1 MLSNLYQNTV
11 LKKPKSIFFLLIFI
25 LLSFGYYTKD
35 FKLDASS
42 ETLLIEGDPDLAYL
56 KKVSER
62 YGSKDFLILTYT
74 PNEGMITD
82 TSIYNLLSLKYKIQS
97 LDWVHSVITLLD
109 IPLLNNSE
117 APLQKRLENFK
128 TLKDEDVD
136 KDRGFNEILNS
147 PVFRNFVI
155 SENGKTSGII
165 VNIKAKNKL
174 ENIENKTKEQIE
186 KYKDEIKKQNHRN
199 IIEIRQVIQS
209 YEDIGKIYLGG
220 IPMIADDMM
229 TFIKSDIVVFG
240 LGVLLFIIG
249 TLWFVFRK
257 LIWII
262 VPISSCL
269 FSVIIM
275 MGLLGILE
283 WKVTVISSNFIAL
296 MLILTMAMNIHMST
310 RFLQLKKDFPLKDN
324 LEIISLTTSKMLW
337 PILYTV
343 LTTIFAFL
351 SLIFSE
357 IKPIIDFGWMMTF
370 GLITSFIITF
380 TLLPTLLN
388 FAPTNNISIENEKDS
403 IITNF
408 LARVSLNNKK
418 IIFTTTGLIVILS
431 VIGISRLE
439 VENSF
444 INYFNKKTEIYK
456 GMKLIDEEL
465 GGTTPLEII
474 LKFPKEE
481 KKEILNEDDEFED
494 WDDGAES
501 NDDKYWFTKDKI
513 DKISSIHKYLDDLPQ
528 VGKVLSFSS
537 IIEVATQLNNDKPLD
552 TLEMGVLYSKIP
564 ENIKTEI
571 IDPYISIEHNE
582 ARISLR
588 IVDSQKNLRRNDLIK
603 KINFDLRDKFGL
615 KESEFKLTGVLI
627 LFNNLLQ
634 SLFKSQILTL
644 GLVMIGIFSMFIIL
658 FKNTKLSLIGVI
670 PNFIAAFFILGI
682 IGLLGIPL
690 DMMTITIAA
699 ITIGIAV
706 DNSIHY
712 IYRFK
717 EEFHK
722 INDYNKTLKIC
733 HSTVGV
739 AILNTS
745 ITIVFGFSILV
756 LSNFIPTIY
765 FGMFTGLA
773 MLLAMISV
781 LTLLPALILMVKP
794 FSKSV

>member
-1 MLSNLYQNTV
+1 MFAQFYQNGV
-11 LKKPKSIFFLLIFI
+11 LKNPKTVFIMLII
-25 LLSFGYYTKD
+25 AIISFGYFSKD
-35 FKLDASS
+35 FRLDASS

-56 KKVSER
+56 KEVTER

-74 PNEGMITD
+74 PNEGMVSD
-82 TSIYNLLSLKYKIQS
+82 NSINNLLSLKYKIQS
-97 LDWVHSVITLLD
+97 LNWVHSVITLLD
-109 IPLLNNSE
+109 VPLLSNSD
-117 APLQKRLENFK
+117 APLQERLESFK
-128 TLKDEDVD
+128 TLKDEGVD
-136 KDRGFNEILNS
+136 KNRGFKEILNS

-155 SENGKTSGII
+155 SENGNTSGII
-165 VNIKAKNKL
+165 VNIKENKKL
-174 ENIENKTKEQIE
+174 ENIENLSKGEIE
-186 KYKDEIKKQNHRN
+186 AYKDKIKKQNHEN
-199 IIEIRQVIQS
+199 ILEIRQVILS
-209 YEDIGKIYLGG
+209 YGDVGKIYLGG

-229 TFIKSDIVVFG
+229 TFIKSDIVIFG
-240 LGVLLFIIG
+240 LGVLLFIIA

-262 VPISSCL
+262 VPISGCL

-275 MGLLGILE
+275 MGLLGILG

-310 RFLQLKKDFPLKDN
+310 RFLQLRKDFPTKN
-324 LEIISLTTSKMLW
+324 NFEIISLTTNKMFW
-337 PILYTV
+337 PIIYTV
-343 LTTIFAFL
+343 FTTVFAFL

-388 FAPTNNISIENEKDS
+388 FVPIKDISIKKEQESK
-403 IITNF
+403 ITTF
-408 LARVSLNNKK
+408 LGSVSLNNKNS
-418 IIFTTTGLIVILS
+418 IFGITGIVIILS
-431 VIGISRLE
+431 ILGISKLE

-444 INYFNKKTEIYK
+444 INYFNKDTEIYK

-465 GGTTPLEII
+465 GGTTPLEVI
-474 LKFPKEE
+474 LKFPVVENKETST
-481 KKEILNEDDEFED
+481 EDDEFED
-494 WDDGAES
+494 WDDEEDG
-501 NDDKYWFTKDKI
+501 NDEKYWFTKDKI
-513 DKISSIHKYLDDLPQ
+513 DKISSVHNYLDSLPQ
-528 VGKVLSFSS
+528 IGKVLSFSS
-537 IIEVATQLNNDKPLD
+537 IIDVATQLNNNKPLG

-564 ENIKTEI
+564 KSIKTEI
-571 IDPYISIEHNE
+571 IDPYLSIKDNE

-588 IVDSQKNLRRNDLIK
+588 IIDSQENLRRNDLIN
-603 KINFDLRDKFGL
+603 KINFDLKNKLGL
-615 KESEFKLTGVLI
+615 EESEYKLTGVLI

-658 FKNTKLSLIGVI
+658 FRNIKLSLIGVV

-717 EEFHK
+717 EEFSK
-722 INDYNKTLKIC
+722 IKDYSKTLKKC
-733 HSTVGV
+733 HSTVGI

-756 LSNFIPTIY
+756 FSKFIPTIY
-765 FGMFTGLA
+765 FGVFTGIA

-781 LTLLPALILMVKP
+781 LTLLPTLILTIKP
-794 FSKSV
+794 FGK

>member
-1 MLSNLYQNTV
+1 MFAHLYQNFI
-11 LKKPKSIFFLLIFI
+11 LKKPKAVFALLLIAI
-25 LLSFGYYTKD
+25 LSFGYYSKD
-35 FKLDASS
+35 FRLDASS

-56 KKVSER
+56 KEITER

-74 PNEGMITD
+74 PNEGMVTD
-82 TSIYNLLSLKYKIQS
+82 SSINNLLSLKYKIQS

-109 IPLLNNSE
+109 IPLLNNSD
-117 APLQKRLENFK
+117 APLQERLKSFK

-136 KDRGFNEILNS
+136 RNRGFQEILNS

-155 SENGKTSGII
+155 SENGNTSGII
-165 VNIKAKNKL
+165 VNIKENKKL
-174 ENIENKTKEQIE
+174 ENIEEKSKEE
-186 KYKDEIKKQNHRN
+186 VEDYKDRIKKQNHEN
-199 IIEIRQVIQS
+199 ILEIRQVIQS
-209 YEDIGKIYLGG
+209 YGDVGKIYLGG

-240 LGVLLFIIG
+240 LGVLLFIIA

-269 FSVIIM
+269 FSVVIM
-275 MGLLGILE
+275 MGLLGILG

-310 RFLQLKKDFPLKDN
+310 RFLQLRKDFPKKN
-324 LEIISLTTSKMLW
+324 NFEIISLTTNKMFW
-337 PILYTV
+337 PIIYTV
-343 LTTIFAFL
+343 FTTVFAFL
-351 SLIFSE
+351 SLIFSG

-388 FAPTNNISIENEKDS
+388 FAPTKNISLKKEQDS
-403 IITNF
+403 KITAF
-408 LARVSLNNKK
+408 LALVSLNNKNT
-418 IIFTTTGLIVILS
+418 IFGITSVVIILS
-431 VIGISRLE
+431 VLGISKLE

-444 INYFNKKTEIYK
+444 INYFNKNTEIYK
-456 GMKLIDEEL
+456 GMKLIDDEL
-465 GGTTPLEII
+465 GGTTPLEVI
-474 LKFPKEE
+474 LKFPDQEKEE
-481 KKEILNEDDEFED
+481 TTSGEDDEFED
-494 WDDGAES
+494 WGDEEDA
-501 NDDKYWFTKDKI
+501 NDEKYWFTKDKI
-513 DKISSIHKYLDDLPQ
+513 DKIALVHNYLDSLPQ

-537 IIEVATQLNNDKPLD
+537 IIDVATQLNNNKPLG

-564 ENIKTEI
+564 ESIKTEI
-571 IDPYISIEHNE
+571 IDPYLSIKDNE

-588 IVDSQKNLRRNDLIK
+588 IIDSQENLRRNDLIN
-603 KINFDLRDKFGL
+603 KINFDLKNKIGL
-615 KESEFKLTGVLI
+615 DENEYKLAGVLI

-644 GLVMIGIFSMFIIL
+644 GLVMIGIFSMFVIL
-658 FKNTKLSLIGVI
+658 FRNVKLSLIGVV

-717 EEFHK
+717 EEFRNIK
-722 INDYNKTLKIC
+722 DYNKTLKVC

-756 LSNFIPTIY
+756 LSKFIPTIY
-765 FGMFTGLA
+765 FGIFTGLA

-781 LTLLPALILMVKP
+781 LTLLPSLILMVKP
-794 FSKSV
+794 FGK

>member
-1 MLSNLYQNTV
+1 MLSHLYQNTV
-11 LKKPKSIFFLLIFI
+11 LKNPKSVFVLLII
-25 LLSFGYYTKD
+25 TLLSFGYFSKD
-35 FKLDASS
+35 FRLDASS
-42 ETLLIEGDPDLAYL
+42 DTLLIEGDPDLEYL
-56 KKVSER
+56 REVTER
-62 YGSKDFLILTYT
+62 YGSREFLVLTYT
-74 PNEGMITD
+74 PNEKMVTMS
-82 TSIYNLLSLKYKIQS
+82 SINNLLSLKYKIQS
-97 LDWVHSVITLLD
+97 LDWVHSVVTLLD
-109 IPLLNNSE
+109 VPLLNNSE
-117 APLQKRLENFK
+117 APLQERLKNFK

-136 KDRGFNEILNS
+136 KEKGFEEILNS

-155 SENGKTSGII
+155 SEDGNTSGII
-165 VNIKAKNKL
+165 VYIKKDSL
-174 ENIENKTKEQIE
+174 ENTKNKTKEEIE
-186 KYKDEIKKQNHRN
+186 IYKDTLKKKNHAN
-199 IIEIRQVIQS
+199 IIQIREIIKS
-209 YEDIGKIYLGG
+209 YDNVGKIYLGG

-229 TFIKSDIVVFG
+229 SFIKSDIIVFG
-240 LGVLLFIIG
+240 LGVLLFIIV
-249 TLWFVFRK
+249 TLWYIFRK

-262 VPISSCL
+262 VPISSCF
-269 FSVIIM
+269 FSVLIM
-275 MGLLGILE
+275 TGLLGLLG

-310 RFLQLKKDFPLKDN
+310 RFLQLKNDFPDSN
-324 LEIISLTTSKMLW
+324 NFEIISMTTNKMFW
-337 PILYTV
+337 PIIYTV
-343 LTTIFAFL
+343 LTTICAFL
-351 SLIFSE
+351 SLIFSG

-380 TLLPTLLN
+380 TLLPTLLG
-388 FAPTNNISIENEKDS
+388 FISDDNIEINESKESKITSFFGKVSIH
-403 IITNF
+403 
-408 LARVSLNNKK
+408 NKNV
-418 IIFTTTGLIVILS
+418 IFTLTGLIVILS

-444 INYFNKKTEIYK
+444 INYFNKNTEIYK
-456 GMKLIDEEL
+456 GMKLIDEKL
-465 GGTTPLEII
+465 GGTTPLEVI
-474 LKFPKEE
+474 LKFPNKE
-481 KKEILNEDDEFED
+481 KPKSNEDDEFDD
-494 WDDGAES
+494 WSDDETK

-513 DKISSIHKYLDDLPQ
+513 DKIEAVHSYLDGLPP

-537 IIEVATQLNNDKPLD
+537 IIQVATQLNNNKPLG

-564 ENIKTEI
+564 ESIKKEI
-571 IDPYISIEHNE
+571 IDPYISIKDNE

-588 IVDSQKNLRRNDLIK
+588 IIDSQDGLRRNDLIK
-603 KINFDLRDKFGL
+603 KINYDLKNKL
-615 KESEFKLTGVLI
+615 NLNQEEFKLAGVLI

-644 GLVMIGIFSMFIIL
+644 GLVMIGIFIMFMVL
-658 FKNTKLSLIGVI
+658 FRNIKLSLIGIV

-717 EEFHK
+717 EEFIKHK
-722 INDYNKTLKIC
+722 DYDKTLKIC

-756 LSNFIPTIY
+756 FSKFIPTIY
-765 FGMFTGLA
+765 FGIFTGIA

-781 LTLLPALILMVKP
+781 LTLLPSLILISKP
-794 FSKSV
+794 FGK

>member
-1 MLSNLYQNTV
+1 MFAHLYQNLI
-11 LKKPKSIFFLLIFI
+11 LKNPKAIFTLLII
-25 LLSFGYYTKD
+25 AILSFGYYSKD
-35 FKLDASS
+35 FRLDASS

-56 KKVSER
+56 KEITER

-74 PNEGMITD
+74 PNEKMASNN
-82 TSIYNLLSLKYKIQS
+82 SINNLLSLKYKIQS

-109 IPLLNNSE
+109 IPLLNNSD
-117 APLQKRLENFK
+117 APLQERLESFK

-136 KDRGFNEILNS
+136 RDRGFNEILNS

-155 SENGKTSGII
+155 SENGNTSGII
-165 VNIKAKNKL
+165 VNIKAIKKL
-174 ENIENKTKEQIE
+174 DNIENLSKEEIE
-186 KYKDEIKKQNHRN
+186 EYKDQIKKQNHEN
-199 IIEIRQVIQS
+199 ILEIRQVIQS
-209 YEDIGKIYLGG
+209 YGEVGKIYLGG

-229 TFIKSDIVVFG
+229 TFIKSDIIVFG
-240 LGVLLFIIG
+240 LGVLLFIIA
-249 TLWFVFRK
+249 TLWFIFRK

-275 MGLLGILE
+275 TGLLGILG

-310 RFLQLKKDFPLKDN
+310 RYLQLRKDYPNKSSY
-324 LEIISLTTSKMLW
+324 EIISLTTNKMFW
-337 PILYTV
+337 PIIYTV
-343 LTTIFAFL
+343 FTTVFAFL

-380 TLLPTLLN
+380 TLLPTLLS
-388 FAPTNNISIENEKDS
+388 FVPTKNMSIKKEQNSK
-403 IITNF
+403 ITTF
-408 LARVSLNNKK
+408 LGLISLNNKN
-418 IIFTTTGLIVILS
+418 IIFGLTGIVIILS
-431 VIGISRLE
+431 IIGISKLE

-444 INYFNKKTEIYK
+444 INYFNKNTEIYK
-456 GMKLIDEEL
+456 GMKLIDEQL
-465 GGTTPLEII
+465 GGTTPLEVI
-474 LKFPKEE
+474 LKFPSKNKE
-481 KKEILNEDDEFED
+481 KSSEDDEFED
-494 WDDGAES
+494 WGDDEDA
-501 NDDKYWFTKDKI
+501 NDEKYWFTKDKI
-513 DKISSIHKYLDDLPQ
+513 DKIASVHNYLDGLPQ

-537 IIEVATQLNNDKPLD
+537 IIDVATQLNNNKPLG

-564 ENIKTEI
+564 ESIKTEI
-571 IDPYISIEHNE
+571 IDPYISIENNE

-588 IVDSQKNLRRNDLIK
+588 IIDSQENLRRNDLIN
-603 KINFDLRDKFGL
+603 KINFDLKNKIGL
-615 KESEFKLTGVLI
+615 NEEEFKLAGVLI

-658 FKNTKLSLIGVI
+658 FRNIKLSLIGVV

-717 EEFHK
+717 EEFKK
-722 INDYNKTLKIC
+722 IKDYNKTLKVC

-756 LSNFIPTIY
+756 LSKFIPTIY

-781 LTLLPALILMVKP
+781 LTLLPSLILIIKP
-794 FSKSV
+794 FGR

>member
-1 MLSNLYQNTV
+1 MIAQLYQNLILKNSKTV
-11 LKKPKSIFFLLIFI
+11 FIFLIISI
-25 LLSFGYYTKD
+25 LSFGYFTKD
-35 FKLDASS
+35 FRLDASS

-56 KKVSER
+56 QEVTKR
-62 YGSKDFLILTYT
+62 YGSKEFLVLTYT
-74 PNEGMITD
+74 PNESMVSSS
-82 TSIYNLLSLKYKIQS
+82 SINNLLNLKNTIQS

-109 IPLLNNSE
+109 IPLLNNSDT
-117 APLQKRLENFK
+117 PLDQRLQNFK

-136 KDRGFNEILNS
+136 RARGFKEILNS

-155 SENGKTSGII
+155 SEDGKTSGII
-165 VNIKAKNKL
+165 VNIKELNKIN
-174 ENIENKTKEQIE
+174 NIENFSKQEIE
-186 KYKDEIKKQNHRN
+186 NVKDQIKKQNHEN
-199 IIEIRQVIQS
+199 ILEIREVIKN
-209 YEDIGKIYLGG
+209 YNDVAKIYLGG

-240 LGVLLFIIG
+240 LGVLLFIIV

-257 LIWII
+257 LIWIL

-275 MGLLGILE
+275 MGLLGILG

-310 RFLQLKKDFPLKDN
+310 RFLQIRKDYPKKNTFKIL
-324 LEIISLTTSKMLW
+324 SLTTSKMFW

-388 FAPTNNISIENEKDS
+388 FTPTKNMSIKKEEGSKITYFFGLLSIS
-403 IITNF
+403 
-408 LARVSLNNKK
+408 NKK
-418 IIFTTTGLIVILS
+418 IIFFFTGVIIILS
-431 VIGISRLE
+431 VVGISRLE

-444 INYFNKKTEIYK
+444 INYFNKNTEIYK
-456 GMKLIDEEL
+456 GMKLIDEKL
-465 GGTTPLEII
+465 GGTTPLEVI
-474 LKFPKEE
+474 LKFPDTKED
-481 KKEILNEDDEFED
+481 NATDEDNDFED
-494 WDDGAES
+494 WEDEEES
-501 NDDKYWFTKDKI
+501 NDEKYWFTKDKI
-513 DKISSIHKYLDDLPQ
+513 NIITSVHNYLDDLPQ
-528 VGKVLSFSS
+528 IGKVLSFSS
-537 IIEVATQLNNDKPLD
+537 IIDVATQLNNNKPLG

-564 ENIKTEI
+564 DNIKTEI
-571 IDPYISIEHNE
+571 IDPYISIKDNE

-588 IVDSQKNLRRNDLIK
+588 IIDSQENLRRNDLLN
-603 KINFDLRDKFGL
+603 KINFDLKNKIGL
-615 KESEFKLTGVLI
+615 KESEYKLAGVLI

-644 GLVMIGIFSMFIIL
+644 GLVMIGIFSMFLIL
-658 FKNTKLSLIGVI
+658 FRNIKLSIIGVV

-717 EEFHK
+717 EEYSK
-722 INDYNKTLKIC
+722 IKDYNKTLKIC

-745 ITIVFGFSILV
+745 ITIIFGFSILV
-756 LSNFIPTIY
+756 LSKFIPTIY

-781 LTLLPALILMVKP
+781 LTLLPSLILLTKP
-794 FSKSV
+794 FSK

>member
-1 MLSNLYQNTV
+1 MLAHFYQNIV
-11 LKKPKSIFFLLIFI
+11 LKNPKSIFVIILITV
-25 LLSFGYYTKD
+25 LSFGYFSKD
-35 FKLDASS
+35 FRLDASS
-42 ETLLIEGDPDLAYL
+42 ETLLIEGDPDLRYL
-56 KKVSER
+56 QEISKR
-62 YGSKDFLILTYT
+62 YGSKEFLILTYT
-74 PNEGMITD
+74 PNDGMVSN
-82 TSIYNLLSLKYKIQS
+82 TSINNLLSLKYKIQS

-109 IPLLNNSE
+109 IPLLNSSDS
-117 APLQKRLENFK
+117 PLQERLQNFK
-128 TLKDEDVD
+128 TLKDEDID
-136 KDRGFNEILNS
+136 RIRGFDEILSS

-155 SENGKTSGII
+155 SEDGKTSGII
-165 VNIKAKNKL
+165 VNIKKNEILKD
-174 ENIENKTKEQIE
+174 IENKSKNEIE
-186 KYKDEIKKQNHRN
+186 IYRDNIKKQNHQN
-199 IIEIRQVIQS
+199 ILEIREVIRS
-209 YEDIGKIYLGG
+209 YEDIGKIHLGG

-229 TFIKSDIVVFG
+229 TFIKSDIIVFG
-240 LGVLLFIIG
+240 LGVLLFIIV

-257 LIWII
+257 LIWIL
-262 VPISSCL
+262 VPVTSCF

-275 MGLLGILE
+275 MGILGLLG

-310 RFLQLKKDFPLKDN
+310 RFLQLKEINPSKSI
-324 LEIISLTTSKMLW
+324 LELIILTTNKMFW

-343 LTTIFAFL
+343 LTTIIAFL

-357 IKPIIDFGWMMTF
+357 IKPIIDFGWMMTL
-370 GLITSFIITF
+370 GLTTSFVITF
-380 TLLPTLLN
+380 TLLPTLIN
-388 FAPTNNISIENEKDS
+388 FVSKEN
-403 IITNF
+403 
-408 LARVSLNNKK
+408 VSLRKYEDSFITSFFAKISQNNHK
-418 IIFTTTGLIVILS
+418 IIFTLTGLVILLS
-431 VIGISRLE
+431 LIGISRLE

-444 INYFNKKTEIYK
+444 INYFSKKTEIYK
-456 GMKLIDEEL
+456 GMKLIDEKL
-465 GGTTPLEII
+465 GGTTPLEVI
-474 LKFPKEE
+474 LKFSK
-481 KKEILNEDDEFED
+481 KKEPKVDNDDDFED
-494 WDDGAES
+494 WGEGEEK

-513 DKISSIHKYLDDLPQ
+513 DKIANVHNYLDSLPQ

-537 IIEVATQLNNDKPLD
+537 IIDVATMLNNNKPLG

-564 ENIKTEI
+564 ESIKNEI
-571 IDPYISIEHNE
+571 IDPYISIKDDE

-588 IVDSQKNLRRNDLIK
+588 IIDSQENLRRNDLIK
-603 KINFDLRDKFGL
+603 KINYDLKNKLNL
-615 KESEFKLTGVLI
+615 KEDEYKLAGVLI

-644 GLVMIGIFSMFIIL
+644 GLVMIGIFVMFLIL
-658 FKNTKLSLIGVI
+658 FKNIKLSLIGIV

-717 EEFHK
+717 EEF
-722 INDYNKTLKIC
+722 NNLREYNKTLILC
-733 HSTVGV
+733 HSTVGK

-756 LSNFIPTIY
+756 LSKFIPTIY
-765 FGMFTGLA
+765 FGIFTGLA

-781 LTLLPALILMVKP
+781 LTLLPSLILLIKP
-794 FSKSV
+794 FGK